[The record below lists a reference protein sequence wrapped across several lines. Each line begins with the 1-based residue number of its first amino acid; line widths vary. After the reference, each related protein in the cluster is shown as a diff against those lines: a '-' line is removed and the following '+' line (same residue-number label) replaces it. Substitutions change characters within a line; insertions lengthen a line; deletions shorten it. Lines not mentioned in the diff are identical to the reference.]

1 MNMFITRHGKTDW
14 NAQGKVQGHADIEL
28 NDEGIKQALITR
40 ELLKNETID
49 LILCS
54 PLLRA
59 RQTAE
64 IIKGDRDIK
73 IINDK
78 GLLER
83 DFGEFEGL
91 RKDEFDFEGFWNY
104 KEPIKYEKAEN
115 INEFYQR
122 VFNALRR
129 IRKQYK
135 KYENILLVTHGG
147 VSIPVDCFFT
157 GIIYKDNMLDSALEN
172 CEVKKYEYR

>member
-1 MNMFITRHGKTDW
+1 MNIFVTRHGQTNW
-14 NAQGKVQGHADIEL
+14 NKEGKVQGHVDIEL
-28 NDEGIKQALITR
+28 NDEGKKQALILN
-40 ELLKNETID
+40 ELLKDEPIE

-54 PLLRA
+54 PLVRA

-73 IINDK
+73 IVSDK

-122 VFNALRR
+122 VFDALRR

-135 KYENILLVTHGG
+135 KYGNILLVTHGG

-157 GIIYKDNMLDSALEN
+157 GIIYKDNMIDSVLEN